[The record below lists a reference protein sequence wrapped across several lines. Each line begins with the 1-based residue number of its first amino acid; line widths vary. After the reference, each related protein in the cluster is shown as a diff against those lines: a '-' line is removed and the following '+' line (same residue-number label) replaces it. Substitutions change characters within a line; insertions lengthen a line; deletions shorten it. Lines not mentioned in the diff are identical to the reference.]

1 MMNAVARPVIYRH
14 FHRIA
19 WLAVALTLCVVVFGA
34 FVRLSDAGLSC
45 PDWPTCYGRAAWPKA
60 VDEAASHVASEIRPF
75 ETHKAWRE
83 QVHRHIAASLGVL
96 VLVLA
101 LLAAR
106 RRRWGIAQIL
116 AAAGLVGAAI
126 PLYMHGEHVAAS
138 ALAILGEALLLF
150 AALRWSNIDLARA
163 AAQRLGIEVEF
174 KPIDWNA
181 KEAELSGKRVDVLWN
196 GLTITEER
204 KKNIAFT
211 APYMQNH
218 QIVVVKADAAI
229 KAKADLAGKVVGVQ
243 DGSSAVEAIEKDAAT
258 AQSFKQLKK
267 YGDNVTALMD
277 LSAGRVDAVV
287 LDEVV
292 GRYYSAKKPGE
303 YAVLDEH
310 FGTEDYGVGL
320 RQDDAALRTRLDEVL
335 TAMKGDGSGA
345 RIAEQWFGKNILK

>member
-1 MMNAVARPVIYRH
+1 MNP
-14 FHRIA
+14 
-19 WLAVALTLCVVVFGA
+19 LASPSR
-34 FVRLSDAGLSC
+34 RLLLAS
-45 PDWPTCYGRAAWPKA
+45 AAA
-60 VDEAASHVASEIRPF
+60 
-75 ETHKAWRE
+75 T
-83 QVHRHIAASLGVL
+83 
-96 VLVLA
+96 A
-101 LLAAR
+101 LLWGCSKTETPAPAAPEP
-106 RRRWGIAQIL
+106 AAP
-116 AAAGLVGAAI
+116 AAATAPGLPARIVIGLDDNFPPMGFRDDKNQLVG
-126 PLYMHGEHVAAS
+126 
-138 ALAILGEALLLF
+138 F
-150 AALRWSNIDLARA
+150 DIDLAREA
-163 AAQRLGIEVEF
+163 GKRLGIEVEF

-292 GRYYSAKKPGE
+292 GRYYTAKKPGE

-345 RIAEQWFGKNILK
+345 RISEQWFGKNILK